1 MSPAASARPWPRS
14 GPARHGPELVGGS
27 VAAIG
32 IVKGTPVT
40 PDELT
45 ERIATEA
52 VEVVEGA
59 STYLGPRQ
67 PYGVKPGNWIQ
78 AMPGKGRHAIFRPP
92 QPART
97 LLR

>member
-1 MSPAASARPWPRS
+1 
-14 GPARHGPELVGGS
+14 VGGS

-32 IVKGTPVT
+32 IVRGTPVT
-40 PDELT
+40 PDELM

-67 PYGVKPGNWIQ
+67 PYAVK
-78 AMPGKGRHAIFRPP
+78 
-92 QPART
+92 
-97 LLR
+97 